1 MAVKKENKDFTP
13 ATGKR
18 KSAIARV
25 RIMKDNSKGIK
36 ITINDKDY
44 KEYLNYIE
52 WQEEILKPLKLAGR
66 ENINISIK
74 THGGGVRGQVDAI
87 RHGIAKALLA
97 TDEELRTSLRK
108 EGFLTRDS
116 RIKERKKPGLRKAR
130 RAPQWSKR

>member
-1 MAVKKENKDFTP
+1 MAVKKENKDFIP

-25 RIMKDNSKGIK
+25 RIMKDNAKGIK
-36 ITINDKDY
+36 ITINEKDY

-66 ENINISIK
+66 ENISISIK
-74 THGGGVRGQVDAI
+74 VHGGGTRGQVDAI
-87 RHGIAKALLA
+87 RHGISKALLA
-97 TDEELRTSLRK
+97 SDEELRTSFRK